1 MAEKQE
7 PLSAGRSQN
16 GRSQKPDWRTQ
27 ILGNKR
33 ILILCLLLLL
43 FGCVAGYRYHAY
55 LYPPAAAQN
64 SALQTLAEAGSATEA
79 PVEIAVHVKGAVQAS
94 GVYRFATD
102 ARVEDAVL
110 AAEALPTA
118 DLDRMNLAAYLKD
131 GSEVIVPY
139 LAAATTAA
147 EGENPVAG
155 EAEVTPEANA
165 EIERINA
172 MFAAGGSDAFN
183 SSNSG
188 EVAQDTGSN
197 GKININTASSAAL
210 QRLNG
215 IGEVRAAAIISYRET
230 NGAFAS
236 IDEIM
241 QVNGIGEGIFSQIK
255 DDICVD

>member
-1 MAEKQE
+1 M
-7 PLSAGRSQN
+7 
-16 GRSQKPDWRTQ
+16 
-27 ILGNKR
+27 
-33 ILILCLLLLL
+33 
-43 FGCVAGYRYHAY
+43 
-55 LYPPAAAQN
+55 
-64 SALQTLAEAGSATEA
+64 
-79 PVEIAVHVKGAVQAS
+79 
-94 GVYRFATD
+94 
-102 ARVEDAVL
+102 
-110 AAEALPTA
+110 
-118 DLDRMNLAAYLKD
+118 
-131 GSEVIVPY
+131 
-139 LAAATTAA
+139 
-147 EGENPVAG
+147 
-155 EAEVTPEANA
+155 TPEANA

-241 QVNGIGEGIFSQIK
+241 QVSGIGEGIFSQIK

>member
-118 DLDRMNLAAYLKD
+118 DLD

-241 QVNGIGEGIFSQIK
+241 QVSGIGEGIFSQIK